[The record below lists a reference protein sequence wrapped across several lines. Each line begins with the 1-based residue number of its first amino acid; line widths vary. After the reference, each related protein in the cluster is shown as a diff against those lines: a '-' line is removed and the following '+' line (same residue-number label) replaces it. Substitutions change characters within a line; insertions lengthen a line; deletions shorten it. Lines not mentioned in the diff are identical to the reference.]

1 MLLKTFD
8 VFWLKFCLF
17 LLLQWSHSALNLHIL
32 GYQWVFK
39 KSSFVYVLF
48 CKGYVDDYSV
58 QFHSVAQS
66 CWTLRPHGLQHAR
79 FPCPSPTPRVYSNS
93 CPVSQWYHPI
103 ISSSVIPFSFWLQSL
118 PASVFSNESA
128 VCIRWP
134 KDWSSNFSISPSNE
148 YSGLISFR
156 MDWFDFLAV
165 QGALKSLLQH
175 RSSKVSIL

>member
-1 MLLKTFD
+1 MSVWFILSLSHKREMLLKTFD

-79 FPCPSPTPRVYSNS
+79 FPCPSPTLRAYSNIES
-93 CPVSQWYHPI
+93 VMSSNHLILCHPVLFLLSIFPSI
-103 ISSSVIPFSFWLQSL
+103 RVFSSESSSSHQVAKVMGVSASTSVL
-118 PASVFSNESA
+118 PMN
-128 VCIRWP
+128 IQ
-134 KDWSSNFSISPSNE
+134 
-148 YSGLISFR
+148 
-156 MDWFDFLAV
+156 DWF
-165 QGALKSLLQH
+165 
-175 RSSKVSIL
+175 I